1 MSRLN
6 YSTIFKRSSCLNS
19 TESKI
24 DSEKLF
30 NLLENNQLKSIKE
43 QHRMSVPLKNGIDNY
58 FNSLSNKEN
67 ASQYWYRG
75 LDIIQRLNENGC
87 KHDAT
92 KLLDKY
98 NSNILPYV
106 ENMEGVL
113 ESLDNYN
120 LTDTQYE
127 KIKSLCEDYKFADQV
142 INNHTQISKRFN
154 IEYEI
159 KSVKIKGLYNVVESC
174 CSMID
179 TYSYEPYQKLNIAI
193 DEMTYLFEKNNIDY
207 KQEELLSNILEY
219 FLLRSSQITDRDIK
233 GYRFVMN
240 NNKSIDDISSF
251 KFLFENFK
259 VINIRSAINDYL
271 KIQEKNPEN
280 TRKEFIDIISN
291 TSIEDLKNN
300 IGLLVDFLYKLYTS
314 QTCVDCGS
322 EEMLKVIS
330 DILSAL
336 VDRYIKESMIEFD
349 NITRDDVEELIT
361 NLSTFNSK
369 INVINSDDPNAVNK
383 ITFKNLIKCMV
394 IDRLNDLANS
404 IYSRHNIKS
413 LDFVNKADD
422 LMQTIPLNEYR
433 IFKYNDIIKSI
444 NNFDNFLKS
453 KMKNIYN
460 ESNSDIKLSG
470 SDIKKII
477 YQEDGSIDRDSIY
490 SFIGND
496 NKVDI
501 CLCQIELD
509 SEDKISTMLNELS
522 VLCKE
527 FNNELKNNRMDTIR
541 SYYLINGCIAEVH
554 LKDATNIDLT
564 ETEKEIANESYKP
577 ELDIY
582 IDQLSLFEAC
592 NKISENFVDKTLE
605 ETVASIFSEDKEY
618 TIEAYDVM
626 MEALSFLNPEKYIID
641 NLTESFSRHRDSILT
656 ESSEI
661 ITENRYIK
669 SIYNNWEPL
678 ENVPYDIQVEAY
690 NILNTIIQEAAPK
703 IKKPKVGAAVM
714 KSSTNNKDSKG
725 KEDYNPSSSISNK
738 INNLK
743 IFLHGLKSK
752 LKDLGQKE
760 KQLSKN
766 LDITVNNLA
775 KSIKDSF
782 ISDKREQ
789 IIKGKVIPSFS
800 KSLKI
805 AVALGLAGVV
815 TGNPLIPILAA
826 IGGLATSK
834 KLSNKERMLL
844 LDEIETELEV
854 LEKEIAIADS
864 KNQIKKYRTLLQYKK
879 NLQRQYQRIKYNLR
893 VGKDILPSSS
903 AGMKSND

>member
-24 DSEKLF
+24 DSEKIF
-30 NLLENNQLKSIKE
+30 NLLENGQLKSIKE
-43 QHRMSVPLKNGIDNY
+43 QHRVTIPLKNGIDNY
-58 FNSLSNKEN
+58 FNALSNKEN

-75 LDIIQRLNENGC
+75 LDIIHRLNENGC
-87 KHDAT
+87 KHDAN

-106 ENMEGVL
+106 ENMEGVI

-120 LTDTQYE
+120 LTNTQYE

-142 INNHTQISKRFN
+142 INNHNQISKRFN
-154 IEYEI
+154 IEYEV

-179 TYSYEPYQKLNIAI
+179 TYSYEPYQKLNITI

-271 KIQEKNPEN
+271 KIQEKTPEN

-300 IGLLVDFLYKLYTS
+300 IGLLIDFLYKLYTS
-314 QTCVDCGS
+314 QTCIECGPDD
-322 EEMLKVIS
+322 MLKVIS
-330 DILSAL
+330 DILSAV
-336 VDRYIKESMIEFD
+336 VDRYTQESMIND
-349 NITRDDVEELIT
+349 YNSITRDDVDVLISD
-361 NLSTFNSK
+361 LSTFTSK
-369 INVINSDDPNAVNK
+369 INVMNPDDPNAVNK

-394 IDRLNDLANS
+394 INRLYDLMNS
-404 IYSRHNIKS
+404 IYYKHNIDS
-413 LDFVNKADD
+413 IDFVNKADE
-422 LMQTIPLNEYR
+422 LMRSIPLNEYR
-433 IFKYNDIIKSI
+433 IFKYNDIIKSV

-460 ESNSDIKLSG
+460 ESNSDIKLNG
-470 SDIKKII
+470 SDIRNII

-496 NKVDI
+496 NKVDV
-501 CLCQIELD
+501 CLCQIELN
-509 SEDKISTMLNELS
+509 SEDKVSTMVNELS
-522 VLCKE
+522 ILCKD
-527 FNNELKNNRMDTIR
+527 FNNELKNNRLDNIR
-541 SYYLINGCIAEVH
+541 SYYLINGCVAEIH
-554 LKDATNIDLT
+554 LKDATHIQLT
-564 ETEKEIANESYKP
+564 ETEEMISNESHKP

-592 NKISENFVDKTLE
+592 SEIADNFVNRSLE
-605 ETVASIFSEDKEY
+605 ETISSIFTDDKEY

-626 MEALSFLNPEKYIID
+626 MEALSLLNVDKYIID

-656 ESSEI
+656 ETSQI

-669 SIYNNWEPL
+669 SIYNNWEPI

-690 NILNTIIQEAAPK
+690 AVLNMVIQEAAPK
-703 IKKPKVGAAVM
+703 VNKPKVGV
-714 KSSTNNKDSKG
+714 SSSKPNKDDK
-725 KEDYNPSSSISNK
+725 KKDDYNPSSSISNK

-752 LKDLGQKE
+752 IKDLGQKE

-800 KSLKI
+800 KSLKTAI
-805 AVALGLAGVV
+805 ALGLTGVV
-815 TGNPLIPILAA
+815 TGNPVIPIIAA

-864 KNQIKKYRTLLQYKK
+864 KNQIKKYRALLQYKK

-893 VGKDILPSSS
+893 IGKDILPSSS
-903 AGMKSND
+903 VGMKNND